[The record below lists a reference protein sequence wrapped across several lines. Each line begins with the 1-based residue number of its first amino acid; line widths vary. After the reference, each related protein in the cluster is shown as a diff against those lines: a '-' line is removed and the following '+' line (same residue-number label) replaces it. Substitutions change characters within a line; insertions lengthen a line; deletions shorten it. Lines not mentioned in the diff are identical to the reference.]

1 MMGEPLPSGT
11 HALIRTVVAETVL
24 EKSSGYL
31 LLARVLLTKV
41 NGVDR
46 CAPETVEELVTF
58 P

>member
-11 HALIRTVVAETVL
+11 HALVQTVAAETVL
-24 EKSSGYL
+24 EKSSDYL
-31 LLARVLLTKV
+31 RLARVLLTKI

-46 CAPETVEELVTF
+46 CAPETVEELLTF